1 MLKNQVI
8 SVNPAGTKDRENGEV
23 HMTRGGRKKKDLCN
37 LRLANAELM
46 RSHANFTS
54 VETSS

>member
-37 LRLANAELM
+37 LRL
-46 RSHANFTS
+46 
-54 VETSS
+54 